1 MRADMGALAR
11 LTPDKRQNLLKYA
24 LAVAGETAGSVGLLR
39 MDKSLVVRES
49 SEPRANL
56 ICVFP
61 ETVRLDPSRAISG
74 ILEGPAN

>member
-1 MRADMGALAR
+1 MRAHKRALAR
-11 LTPDKRQNLLKYA
+11 LIPDQRQDLLKYA
-24 LAVAGETAGSVGLLR
+24 SAVAGKTAGGVGLLQ
-39 MDKSLVVRES
+39 MDKPLVARES
-49 SEPRANL
+49 SEPRANV

>member
-11 LTPDKRQNLLKYA
+11 FTPDQRQNLLKYA
-24 LAVAGETAGSVGLLR
+24 SAVAGKTVEGVGLLR
-39 MDKSLVVRES
+39 IDKPLVARES
-49 SEPRANL
+49 SEPRANV

-61 ETVRLDPSRAISG
+61 GTVRFDPSPAISR

>member
-11 LTPDKRQNLLKYA
+11 LTPDKRQNLLKYPS
-24 LAVAGETAGSVGLLR
+24 AVAGKTVEGVGLLR
-39 MDKSLVVRES
+39 IDKPLVARES